1 MDAEFI
7 LVYNDRLKSPRQV
20 FRIFWSCE
28 IPSKGKYCRFGQ
40 NAIFPKSFQLKNG
53 RFRAAS
59 IHTKGGTLCKIW
71 NRRFL
76 GELRKLQKIA
86 QNGRGLVYN
95 DTDLRLAE
103 NDNFSKGYSKW
114 AISAKMQ
121 GGPFAK
127 FSKSA
132 VFWAELRK
140 LQKIGNTCRIL
151 A

>member
-7 LVYNDRLKSPRQV
+7 LVYND
-20 FRIFWSCE
+20 
-28 IPSKGKYCRFGQ
+28 SKLSKKYCVLAEKWQFFQRVLKMGDFGQ
-40 NAIFPKSFQLKNG
+40 NAK
-53 RFRAAS
+53 
-59 IHTKGGTLCKIW
+59 
-71 NRRFL
+71 
-76 GELRKLQKIA
+76 
-86 QNGRGLVYN
+86 
-95 DTDLRLAE
+95 
-103 NDNFSKGYSKW
+103 
-114 AISAKMQ
+114 

>member
-7 LVYNDRLKSPRQV
+7 LVYND
-20 FRIFWSCE
+20 
-28 IPSKGKYCRFGQ
+28 SKISKKYCVLAEKWQFFQRVLKMGDFGQ
-40 NAIFPKSFQLKNG
+40 NA
-53 RFRAAS
+53 
-59 IHTKGGTLCKIW
+59 KGGPFA
-71 NRRFL
+71 NDSRFL
-76 GELRKLQKIA
+76 GWTSQASKNRKYLSDFSLIWMDA
-86 QNGRGLVYN
+86 EFILVYN
-95 DTDLRLAE
+95 DTKKKYCVLAE
-103 NDNFSKGYSKW
+103 KW
-114 AISAKMQ
+114 QFFQRVLKMGDFGQNAK